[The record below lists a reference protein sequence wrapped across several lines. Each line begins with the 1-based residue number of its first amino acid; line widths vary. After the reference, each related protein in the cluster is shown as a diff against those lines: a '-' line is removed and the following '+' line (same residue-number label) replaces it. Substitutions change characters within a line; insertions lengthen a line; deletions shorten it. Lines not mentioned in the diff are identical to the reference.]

1 VIAIVY
7 TPECVLFSQ
16 LYFCLPTWTRWTQPW
31 PNFAFSHPVSWRRT
45 VAAHPTCVHRDF
57 IVANAID
64 GRTVACDANEVFM
77 EGCRL
82 EPSQLHDGPPHGLTR
97 SRKLQLLKRSK
108 KVSKD
113 SQCSLTE
120 DALAFMLFVTYLQLS
135 FATVQFNNLQW
146 RDM

>member
-1 VIAIVY
+1 
-7 TPECVLFSQ
+7 
-16 LYFCLPTWTRWTQPW
+16 
-31 PNFAFSHPVSWRRT
+31 
-45 VAAHPTCVHRDF
+45 
-57 IVANAID
+57 
-64 GRTVACDANEVFM
+64 M